1 METINFGKLIEDAAI
16 GTQLVKTNAVT
27 DVVESGIWMNSSFEI
42 GSSTYGMV
50 FNTTKE
56 SLQMIDH
63 TVNTDWAIR
72 KDALGAP
79 MMSDALTVSLLTR
92 LAKERSDYRWASKKS
107 DDNERAL
114 RTFKSNAQEAL
125 HNYAEESGITGDSD
139 STEAFNE
146 MLESIGLEG
155 LKKRYEVTISVTYNF
170 QVEVEASSEDAAS
183 EEVDN
188 NLGDYI
194 SDGID
199 ISYWEDY
206 TIESVDEA

>member
-27 DVVESGIWMNSSFEI
+27 NVVENGIWMNSSVEI

-56 SLQMIDH
+56 SVQMIDH
-63 TVNTDWAIR
+63 TVNTDWAIH

-92 LAKERSDYRWASKKS
+92 LAKERVDYRWASKKY
-107 DDNERAL
+107 DDAERAL

-125 HNYAEESGITGDSD
+125 HNYAEEHGIAGDSD

-155 LKKRYEVTISVTYNF
+155 MKKAYQVTVSVTYSMQF
-170 QVEVEASSEDAAS
+170 EVEASSEDAAS

-188 NLGDYI
+188 NLGEYI
-194 SDGID
+194 SDAID
-199 ISYWEDY
+199 IGYWEDY
-206 TIESVDEA
+206 SIESVDEA

>member
-1 METINFGKLIEDAAI
+1 METINFGKLIADAAI

-27 DVVESGIWMNSSFEI
+27 DVVENGIWMNSSVEI

-63 TVNTDWAIR
+63 TVNTDWAIY
-72 KDALGAP
+72 KDALGRP

-92 LAKERSDYRWASKKS
+92 LASERLDYRASSKRA
-107 DDNERAL
+107 DDYERAL
-114 RTFKSNAQEAL
+114 RTFKSNAQGAL
-125 HNYAEESGITGDSD
+125 HDYAEEHGITGDSD

-155 LKKRYEVTISVTYNF
+155 LKKRYTVSISVTYNVD
-170 QVEVEASSEDAAS
+170 VEVEASSERTAE
-183 EEVDN
+183 EEVEN
-188 NLGDYI
+188 NLGDLI
-194 SDGID
+194 SESID
-199 ISYWEDY
+199 TSYYEDY
-206 TIESVDEA
+206 TIQNIEEA